1 MFMLHSCRTLPFFL
15 YCCKRN
21 IAETVCII
29 YHMPLKAAEQQ
40 HQHKNSKNARFN
52 QKSDMKTRTGRQQ
65 PATKHTADTKSRK
78 KPKTEWQQNCEFGN
92 FNLTK
97 ICDFKQNSVDL

>member
-29 YHMPLKAAEQQ
+29 YHMLLKAAEQQ
-40 HQHKNSKNARFN
+40 HQHKNSKNAGFN
-52 QKSDMKTRTGRQQ
+52 QKIRYENSHRSATASNNAHGRNQEQ
-65 PATKHTADTKSRK
+65 K
-78 KPKTEWQQNCEFGN
+78 ENGN
-92 FNLTK
+92 RMTLKLRIWKF
-97 ICDFKQNSVDL
+97 

>member
-29 YHMPLKAAEQQ
+29 YHMLLKAAEQQ
-40 HQHKNSKNARFN
+40 HQHKNSKNAGFN
-52 QKSDMKTRTGRQQ
+52 QKIRYENCPGRQQ
-65 PATKHTADTKSRK
+65 PATTHTAETKSRK
-78 KPKTEWQQNCEFGN
+78 KTETE
-92 FNLTK
+92 
-97 ICDFKQNSVDL
+97 